1 MEVSHVKQNWL
12 ETIGTYVLVG
22 AASAA
27 GAALWSKVLEREV
40 GEFAQKRH
48 RPKSEKLIDF
58 KEAKRRLSR

>member
-1 MEVSHVKQNWL
+1 MKQNWL

-27 GAALWSKVLEREV
+27 GAALWSKVLERKV

-48 RPKSEKLIDF
+48 QPKSEKLIDF